1 VAARVHAI
9 GRGLGVDLPPG
20 AILYRPMHRAL
31 ADDAPRLRADLARHR
46 VGFVIVD
53 SLAPAAGVEP
63 ESADSTIRAMNA
75 LRSFTGTTRL
85 VLAHVSKAAADQAS
99 GAARPYGSVFVRNL
113 ARSAWEL
120 RRAEEAGGDEL
131 LVAAYHR
138 KDRRGGDGRRS
149 GRARRWN
156 EPPETAGP

>member
-1 VAARVHAI
+1 
-9 GRGLGVDLPPG
+9 G
-20 AILYRPMHRAL
+20 
-31 ADDAPRLRADLARHR
+31 LRADLARPE

-85 VLAHVSKAAADQAS
+85 VLAHVSKATADQAS

-120 RRAEEAGGDEL
+120 RRAEEAGADEL
-131 LVAAYHR
+131 LLAAYHR
-138 KDRRGGDGRRS
+138 KPNGGPRALPLRLRLRFAPTSAPTPVHPDPAT
-149 GRARRWN
+149 ARR
-156 EPPETAGP
+156 